1 MESKYLCNPSHK
13 RAFAGIADRGYL
25 MDGLLLLNKA
35 IRNVCGQSPHRST
48 VVRWSTKGVL
58 DRAGQ
63 RVKLQTKRIG
73 GRYYSHPDWV
83 REFIDRIS
91 EPPAPSLTVFRSE
104 HKRQRD
110 TASAKAQLDE
120 ILG

>member
-1 MESKYLCNPSHK
+1 
-13 RAFAGIADRGYL
+13 

-48 VVRWSTKGVL
+48 VIRWATKGVL
-58 DRAGQ
+58 DRGGQ
-63 RVKLQTKRIG
+63 QVRLQTKRIG

-91 EPPAPSLTVFRSE
+91 EEPGRPPQVEIRSE